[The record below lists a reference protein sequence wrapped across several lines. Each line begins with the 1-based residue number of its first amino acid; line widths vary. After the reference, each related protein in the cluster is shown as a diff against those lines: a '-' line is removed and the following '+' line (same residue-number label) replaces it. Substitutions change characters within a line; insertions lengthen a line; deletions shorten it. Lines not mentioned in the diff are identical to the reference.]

1 MANFVS
7 LFKSIHE
14 LGDYTEGNAWQY
26 TWLVPQDV
34 EGLIRLFGGDQPF
47 LNKLDS
53 LFVAQGDLGENASSD
68 ITGLIGQY
76 AHGNE
81 PSHHITYLYAYAG
94 QQWKTAEKNRYIQR
108 ILYTDKPDGLC
119 GNEDCGQMSAWYIFS
134 SMGFYPANPANGAFV
149 FGSPLFDEITLKL
162 PDNKQ
167 FSVRALNNSEKNIY
181 LQSAKLNGNPYSR
194 SYITYKDIMLGGTL
208 EFEMGSSPNK
218 QFGSRPEDRPASVIY
233 N

>member
-1 MANFVS
+1 
-7 LFKSIHE
+7 
-14 LGDYTEGNAWQY
+14 
-26 TWLVPQDV
+26 
-34 EGLIRLFGGDQPF
+34 
-47 LNKLDS
+47 
-53 LFVAQGDLGENASSD
+53 
-68 ITGLIGQY
+68 
-76 AHGNE
+76 
-81 PSHHITYLYAYAG
+81 
-94 QQWKTAEKNRYIQR
+94 
-108 ILYTDKPDGLC
+108 
-119 GNEDCGQMSAWYIFS
+119 
-134 SMGFYPANPANGAFV
+134 MGFYPANPANGAFV